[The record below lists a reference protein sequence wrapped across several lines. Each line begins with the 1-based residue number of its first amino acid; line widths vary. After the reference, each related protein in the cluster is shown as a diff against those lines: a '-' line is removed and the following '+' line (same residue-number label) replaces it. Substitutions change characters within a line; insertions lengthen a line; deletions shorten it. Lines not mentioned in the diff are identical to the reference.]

1 MYSLA
6 EEHSLASSSLLAILP
21 TLAKEWRLALQIRPT
36 SYLDTWA
43 SVLQLTTGGK
53 VGQHGDRTP
62 AIFFRKN
69 ERVLISSSCGGVPNY
84 QPLTKEKA
92 ALPPLRE
99 WSEIEV
105 GQREEDGEFTFY
117 ISLYGEQVHYTR
129 NSQPR
134 EFTNVKIYAS
144 NPWHPAQPGSIRNL
158 IVETKVE
165 GERADP

>member
-21 TLAKEWRLALQIRPT
+21 TLAKEWRLAFDFKPT
-36 SYLDTWA
+36 EYLDAWA

-62 AIFFRKN
+62 TIFLRKN
-69 ERVLISSSCGGVPNY
+69 QRVLIASSVGGVYNY
-84 QPLTKEKA
+84 DPLTKSKA
-92 ALPPLRE
+92 GLPPLGE
-99 WSEIEV
+99 WSRMEV

-129 NSQPR
+129 NRQPR